1 MIPLAFV
8 VSAILLLVTST
19 LRAAGAALVRTSRA
33 DALHDAAEGNE
44 RAAAVADL
52 LQLRARI
59 QPALAPV
66 LTSLLVLA
74 VIPLTW
80 AVSSLVSGWWL
91 ALVVLV
97 MAVVLVIVT
106 DLVPRTIGRS
116 RSSSLAYRLAPL
128 LAVSIRLGDAANDL
142 VSDEDEQEADDAT
155 SDNDEELELISSII
169 EFGDTIVRE
178 VMMPRTDMVTLPASA
193 STDEAVDL
201 VLEAGRSRVP
211 LTGENVDDIVGILYA
226 RDLLELYDQH
236 SPPRPCLEIAHDP
249 YFVPETKPIADLL
262 REMQANQ
269 RHLAIVVDEFGG
281 TAGLVTIEDLLEEIV
296 GEIAD
301 EYDTEEPMV
310 IPLEEGGLLVD
321 ARLDV
326 DDLASALGTEF
337 PDADWDT
344 VGGLILGLAG
354 RVPKTGES
362 FEYDDLLLTAE
373 QVQGRRVAMV
383 LVARRCV
390 QPVSSPS

>member
-1 MIPLAFV
+1 MIPLAFG
-8 VSAILLLVTST
+8 VSAILLLVTAT

-52 LQLRARI
+52 LELRARI

-66 LTSLLVLA
+66 LTGLLVLA

-91 ALVVLV
+91 ALIVLI
-97 MAVVLVIVT
+97 MAIVLVIVT

-116 RSSSLAYRLAPL
+116 RSSSLAYRLASL

-155 SDNDEELELISSII
+155 NDNDEERELISSII

-236 SPPRPCLEIAHDP
+236 SPPRPCLEIAHEP
-249 YFVPETKPIADLL
+249 YFVPETKAIADLL

-296 GEIAD
+296 GEIVD

-310 IPLEEGGLLVD
+310 VPLEEGGLLVD

-326 DDLASALGTEF
+326 DDLATALGTEF
-337 PDADWDT
+337 PEADWDT

-373 QVQGRRVAMV
+373 QVQGRRVALV
-383 LVARRCV
+383 RVARR
-390 QPVSSPS
+390 

>member
-1 MIPLAFV
+1 MIPLAFL

-66 LTSLLVLA
+66 LTGLLVLA

-142 VSDEDEQEADDAT
+142 VSDEDEEEADDAT
-155 SDNDEELELISSII
+155 NDNDGELELISSII
-169 EFGDTIVRE
+169 EFGETIVRE

-296 GEIAD
+296 GEIVD

-383 LVARRCV
+383 RVARR
-390 QPVSSPS
+390 

>member
-1 MIPLAFV
+1 MTAVAFI
-8 VSAILLLVTST
+8 AAGILLAVTAT

-33 DALHDAAEGNE
+33 DALHEAADGND
-44 RAAAVADL
+44 RAATVAGL
-52 LQLRARI
+52 LENRARI
-59 QPALAPV
+59 QPALAAV
-66 LTSLLVLA
+66 LTGLLVFA
-74 VIPLTW
+74 VVPLTW
-80 AVSSLVSGWWL
+80 ALATVFSGWRL
-91 ALVVLV
+91 AAIMIV
-97 MAVVLVIVT
+97 MAVVVVIVT
-106 DLVPRTIGRS
+106 DILPRTVGRS
-116 RSSSLAYRLAPL
+116 RSSTLAYRLAPL
-128 LAVSIRLGDAANDL
+128 LAASVRLGDAANDL
-142 VSDEDEQEADDAT
+142 VSDEDDEVVDEPL
-155 SDNDEELELISSII
+155 NDTEDELELISSII

-178 VMMPRTDMVTLPASA
+178 VMVPRTDMVTLPASA

-211 LTGENVDDIVGILYA
+211 LTGENVDDIVGFLYA

-236 SPPRPCLEIAHDP
+236 SPPRPCGEIAREP

-296 GEIAD
+296 GEIVD

-310 IPLEEGGLLVD
+310 IPIEEGALLVD

-326 DDLASALGTEF
+326 DDLASVLGVEF
-337 PDADWDT
+337 PDEDWDT

-354 RVPKTGES
+354 RVPNPGES
-362 FEYDDLLLTAE
+362 FEYDDVILTAE
-373 QVQGRRVAMV
+373 QVQGRRVARV
-383 LVARRCV
+383 HVARR
-390 QPVSSPS
+390 

>member
-1 MIPLAFV
+1 MIPLAFG
-8 VSAILLLVTST
+8 VSAILLLVTAT

-52 LQLRARI
+52 LELRARI

-66 LTSLLVLA
+66 LTGLLVLA

-91 ALVVLV
+91 ALIVLI
-97 MAVVLVIVT
+97 MAIVLVIVT

-116 RSSSLAYRLAPL
+116 RSSSLAYRLASL
-128 LAVSIRLGDAANDL
+128 LAISIRLGDAANDL
-142 VSDEDEQEADDAT
+142 VSDEDEQEAEDAT
-155 SDNDEELELISSII
+155 NDNDEERELISSII

-236 SPPRPCLEIAHDP
+236 SPPRPCLEIAHEP

-296 GEIAD
+296 GEIVD

-310 IPLEEGGLLVD
+310 VPLEEGGLLVD

-326 DDLASALGTEF
+326 DDLATALGTEF

-373 QVQGRRVAMV
+373 QVQGRRVALV
-383 LVARRCV
+383 RVARR
-390 QPVSSPS
+390 

>member
-1 MIPLAFV
+1 MIPLAFL

-44 RAAAVADL
+44 GAAAVADL
-52 LQLRARI
+52 LELRARI

-66 LTSLLVLA
+66 LTGLLVLA

-201 VLEAGRSRVP
+201 VLEAG
-211 LTGENVDDIVGILYA
+211 
-226 RDLLELYDQH
+226 
-236 SPPRPCLEIAHDP
+236 
-249 YFVPETKPIADLL
+249 
-262 REMQANQ
+262 
-269 RHLAIVVDEFGG
+269 
-281 TAGLVTIEDLLEEIV
+281 
-296 GEIAD
+296 
-301 EYDTEEPMV
+301 
-310 IPLEEGGLLVD
+310 
-321 ARLDV
+321 
-326 DDLASALGTEF
+326 
-337 PDADWDT
+337 
-344 VGGLILGLAG
+344 
-354 RVPKTGES
+354 
-362 FEYDDLLLTAE
+362 
-373 QVQGRRVAMV
+373 
-383 LVARRCV
+383 
-390 QPVSSPS
+390 

>member
-1 MIPLAFV
+1 MIPLAFL

-44 RAAAVADL
+44 QAAAVADL

-66 LTSLLVLA
+66 LTGLLVLA

-155 SDNDEELELISSII
+155 NDNDGELELISSII
-169 EFGDTIVRE
+169 EFGETIVRE

-296 GEIAD
+296 GEIVD

-383 LVARRCV
+383 RVARR
-390 QPVSSPS
+390 

>member
-1 MIPLAFV
+1 VIPLAFV

-44 RAAAVADL
+44 GAAAVADL
-52 LQLRARI
+52 LELRARI

-66 LTSLLVLA
+66 LTGLLVLA

-296 GEIAD
+296 GEIVD

-383 LVARRCV
+383 RVARR
-390 QPVSSPS
+390 

>member
-1 MIPLAFV
+1 MIPLAFG
-8 VSAILLLVTST
+8 VSAVLLLVTAT

-52 LQLRARI
+52 LEHRARI

-66 LTSLLVLA
+66 LTGLLVLA

-91 ALVVLV
+91 ALIVLM
-97 MAVVLVIVT
+97 MAIVLVIVT

-116 RSSSLAYRLAPL
+116 RSSSLAYRLASL

-155 SDNDEELELISSII
+155 NDNDEERELISSII

-269 RHLAIVVDEFGG
+269 RHLAVVVDEFGG

-296 GEIAD
+296 GEIVD

-310 IPLEEGGLLVD
+310 VPLEEGGLLVD

-326 DDLASALGTEF
+326 DDLATALGTEF

-373 QVQGRRVAMV
+373 QVQGRRVALV
-383 LVARRCV
+383 RVARR
-390 QPVSSPS
+390 

>member
-1 MIPLAFV
+1 MIPLAFG
-8 VSAILLLVTST
+8 VSAILLLVTAT

-52 LQLRARI
+52 LELRARI

-66 LTSLLVLA
+66 LTGLLVLA

-91 ALVVLV
+91 ALIVLI
-97 MAVVLVIVT
+97 MAIVLVIVT

-116 RSSSLAYRLAPL
+116 RSSSLAYRLASL

-155 SDNDEELELISSII
+155 NDNDEERELISSII

-226 RDLLELYDQH
+226 RDLLELYDQD
-236 SPPRPCLEIAHDP
+236 SPPRPCLEIAHEP

-296 GEIAD
+296 GEIVD

-310 IPLEEGGLLVD
+310 VPLEEGGLLVD

-326 DDLASALGTEF
+326 DDLATALGTEF
-337 PDADWDT
+337 PEADWDT

-373 QVQGRRVAMV
+373 QVQGRRVALV
-383 LVARRCV
+383 RVARR
-390 QPVSSPS
+390 

>member
-8 VSAILLLVTST
+8 VSAILLLVTAT

-44 RAAAVADL
+44 GAAAVADL
-52 LQLRARI
+52 LELRARI

-66 LTSLLVLA
+66 LTGLLVLA

-296 GEIAD
+296 GEIVD

-326 DDLASALGTEF
+326 DDLASALGIEF

-383 LVARRCV
+383 RVARR
-390 QPVSSPS
+390 

>member
-66 LTSLLVLA
+66 LTGLLVLA

-155 SDNDEELELISSII
+155 NDNDGELELISSII

-296 GEIAD
+296 GEIVD

-383 LVARRCV
+383 RVARR
-390 QPVSSPS
+390 

>member
-52 LQLRARI
+52 LELRARI

-66 LTSLLVLA
+66 LTGLLVLA

-80 AVSSLVSGWWL
+80 AVSSLVSGRWL

-97 MAVVLVIVT
+97 MAAVLVIVT

-155 SDNDEELELISSII
+155 NDNDEELELISSII

-296 GEIAD
+296 GEIVD

-383 LVARRCV
+383 RVARR
-390 QPVSSPS
+390 

>member
-8 VSAILLLVTST
+8 VSAILLLVTAT

-33 DALHDAAEGNE
+33 DALHDAAEGDE
-44 RAAAVADL
+44 RAATVADL
-52 LQLRARI
+52 LEHRARI

-66 LTSLLVLA
+66 LTGLLVLS

-80 AVSSLVSGWWL
+80 ALSSVISGWWL
-91 ALVVLV
+91 GLVLVVMAALLV
-97 MAVVLVIVT
+97 MVT
-106 DLVPRTIGRS
+106 DLIPRTIGRS

-128 LAVSIRLGDAANDL
+128 LAASIRLGDAANDL
-142 VSDEDEQEADDAT
+142 VSEEDEEQADDAG
-155 SDNDEELELISSII
+155 NDSHEERELISSII

-193 STDEAVDL
+193 STDEAVDR

-211 LTGENVDDIVGILYA
+211 LTGENIDDIVGILYA
-226 RDLLELYDQH
+226 RDLLERYDQH
-236 SPPRPCLEIAHDP
+236 ALPKPCREIAHEP

-296 GEIAD
+296 GEIVD

-310 IPLEEGGLLVD
+310 VPLEEGGLLVD

-326 DDLASALGTEF
+326 DDLATALGTEF

-354 RVPKTGES
+354 RVPRAGES
-362 FEYDDLLLTAE
+362 FEYDDLVLTAE

-383 LVARRCV
+383 RVARR
-390 QPVSSPS
+390 

>member
-1 MIPLAFV
+1 MIPLAFG
-8 VSAILLLVTST
+8 VSAILLLVTAT

-52 LQLRARI
+52 LELRARI

-66 LTSLLVLA
+66 LTGLLVLA
-74 VIPLTW
+74 VVPLTW

-91 ALVVLV
+91 ALIVPI
-97 MAVVLVIVT
+97 MAIVLVIVT

-116 RSSSLAYRLAPL
+116 RSSSLAYRLASL

-155 SDNDEELELISSII
+155 NDNDEERELISSII

-236 SPPRPCLEIAHDP
+236 SPPRPCLEIAHEP

-296 GEIAD
+296 GEIVD

-310 IPLEEGGLLVD
+310 VPLEEGGLLVD

-326 DDLASALGTEF
+326 DDLATALGTEF
-337 PDADWDT
+337 PEADWDT

-373 QVQGRRVAMV
+373 QVQGRRVALV
-383 LVARRCV
+383 RVARR
-390 QPVSSPS
+390 